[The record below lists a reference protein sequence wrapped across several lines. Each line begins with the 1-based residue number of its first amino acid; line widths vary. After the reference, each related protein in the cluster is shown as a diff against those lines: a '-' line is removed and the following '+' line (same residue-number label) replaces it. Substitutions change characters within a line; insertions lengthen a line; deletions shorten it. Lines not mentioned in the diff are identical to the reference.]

1 MASKQEWAQWAVE
14 GIILPKERESA
25 RQELLDHMDDHIDA
39 LLSMGFPKY
48 EAEQQA
54 VLAMGSPEET
64 AKLLRRA
71 HQPILT
77 RILQICRWTVILLAA
92 ALALQLAVSLF
103 DAGRGVADRLW
114 CDDPETLYG
123 YDYFSAGPEEL
134 PENVFAR
141 RVADTEGSVDLG
153 DYQLQTLKAA
163 LDRTEEGTR
172 VTLLLEANAD
182 HLWYGNPRMH
192 GTLTAACGGETTS
205 REILWRS
212 HFRRLR
218 RHYIY
223 AVAQFEGDLLAEQ
236 ALTLHFTNGERS
248 FTLPVTLKGG
258 DVYEN

>member
-1 MASKQEWAQWAVE
+1 MKPDGRDLVFEVLRMENDENAEVPSAPHPGQEIRLTLQRAAE
-14 GIILPKERESA
+14 GSCRP
-25 RQELLDHMDDHIDA
+25 IDA
-39 LLSMGFPKY
+39 EIGENISSK
-48 EAEQQA
+48 
-54 VLAMGSPEET
+54 
-64 AKLLRRA
+64 
-71 HQPILT
+71 
-77 RILQICRWTVILLAA
+77 
-92 ALALQLAVSLF
+92 
-103 DAGRGVADRLW
+103 
-114 CDDPETLYG
+114 
-123 YDYFSAGPEEL
+123 AGPEEL

-182 HLWYGNPRMH
+182 HLWYGSPRMH

-205 REILWRS
+205 REILWQS
-212 HFRRLR
+212 NFRRLR

-248 FTLPVTLKGG
+248 FTLPITLKGG
-258 DVYEN
+258 DVHEP